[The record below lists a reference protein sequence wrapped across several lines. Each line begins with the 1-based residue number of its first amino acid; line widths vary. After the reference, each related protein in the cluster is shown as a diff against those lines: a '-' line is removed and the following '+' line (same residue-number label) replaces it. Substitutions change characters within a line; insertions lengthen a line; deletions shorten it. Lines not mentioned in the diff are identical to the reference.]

1 MIFNVVPIT
10 LPASTPPKLGPL
22 RELLKTVSTLRTSIA
37 DIVQF
42 RVVVDANYVVQD
54 LIYRTRHPERGATA
68 IEELVKATVIDVF
81 APRWL
86 DIVTCSPVSVPRER
100 K

>member
-1 MIFNVVPIT
+1 MILNVVPIT

-37 DIVQF
+37 DIVQL
-42 RVVVDANYVVQD
+42 RVVVDANHVVQN
-54 LIYRTRHPERGATA
+54 LIYRTRHPRGATA

-81 APRWL
+81 APRWF